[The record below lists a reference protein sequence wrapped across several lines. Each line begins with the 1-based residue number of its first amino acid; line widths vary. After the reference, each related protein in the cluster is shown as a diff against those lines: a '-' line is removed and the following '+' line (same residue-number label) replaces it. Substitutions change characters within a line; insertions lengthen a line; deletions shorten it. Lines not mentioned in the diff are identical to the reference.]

1 LQPQLPLAKKQC
13 DSDNLAVAIVA
24 FSILFPACSGDA
36 IQAFGAYLFL
46 HMDNTDC
53 DPTLAQRRIFLGAAS
68 TSWMAGEAVA
78 NSTAFLLKK

>member
-1 LQPQLPLAKKQC
+1 LEP
-13 DSDNLAVAIVA
+13 I
-24 FSILFPACSGDA
+24 F
-36 IQAFGAYLFL
+36 FL

>member
-1 LQPQLPLAKKQC
+1 
-13 DSDNLAVAIVA
+13 LAVAIVA

-68 TSWMAGEAVA
+68 TNWMVGEAVA